1 MVSKNNSDSDKEQ
14 EGGGDHHPNTGE
26 SHQGKTLNSQPH
38 QKLGRLNFAERIRK
52 HHDSF
57 QLKEVDLDDLL
68 ATSKD
73 AEKLAKA
80 KNQATPATEGGIP
93 NLFSEEAD
101 PILHL
106 IKKIMYAEGDL
117 ITLN

>member
-1 MVSKNNSDSDKEQ
+1 MSKNSDSDKE
-14 EGGGDHHPNTGE
+14 EEEYRPDPSETR
-26 SHQGKTLNSQPH
+26 GKTLGSHPN

-52 HHDSF
+52 HHESF
-57 QLKEVDLDDLL
+57 QLKEVDLGLL
-68 ATSKD
+68 VASTKEAD
-73 AEKLAKA
+73 KVTKA
-80 KNQATPATEGGIP
+80 KNQPTAVMEVGIP
-93 NLFSEEAD
+93 NLFSDEAD